1 MFEWMT
7 NLVQS
12 LGALGVAFLMLLENV
27 FPPIPSELVMPL
39 AGFVAARGGMSF
51 WPMVLAGAAG
61 SLAGATLWY
70 FIGRKIGE
78 RRLRRWVDDHG
89 RWLTL
94 SCDDID
100 RAHDWFER
108 RGRSAVFV
116 GRLIPGVRTFISLPA
131 GFSGMRMASFLGY
144 SALGTL
150 VWTAA
155 LAFAGRLLGSQ
166 YDRVGSYLEPVSWLV
181 IGSIVVLYIV
191 RLVRQDRTR
200 GAESERVASAGP
212 RQSIAS

>member
-1 MFEWMT
+1 MFEWMA

-70 FIGRKIGE
+70 VIGRRIGE

-94 SCDDID
+94 SCDDMD
-100 RAHDWFER
+100 RAQDWFER

-131 GFSGMRMASFLGY
+131 GFSGMPMHSFIGY

-155 LAFAGRLLGSQ
+155 LAYAGRLLGSQ
-166 YDRVGSYLEPVSWLV
+166 YERVGSYLEPVSWLV
-181 IGSIVVLYIV
+181 IGSIVLLYIV
-191 RLVRQDRTR
+191 RLVRQNRTR
-200 GAESERVASAGP
+200 GAESKKDASSHA
-212 RQSIAS
+212 RHSLAS